1 MEINQNN
8 IDKLNAKLEIK
19 VSPADYSDKFD
30 AALKKYRKQVNLPG
44 FRSGKVPL
52 GLVKKQYGRSILAEE
67 IYGILDAGINDHI
80 QTNELK
86 VLGRPM
92 PSDEKEVEGDWD
104 NPGEFSFTYDIGLSP
119 DIKVKLGTK
128 AMEYL
133 QIEVSDDMVAD
144 QIKDITRRYGSLE
157 TPEESADQD
166 MMMVSLVQL
175 DDRGKIQESGIM
187 NDATIGLEFIEDKK
201 TKKAL
206 TGLKSGMTAEVNPNK
221 IAKDQEDLGRILG
234 ITQEEVQNLN
244 GNFKL
249 TVNDVKRL
257 IPAELNEELFKKAFP
272 TEDIADEIG
281 FKEKIKADLENMF
294 KADAENL
301 FRRKFA
307 NKLIEE
313 INPTLP
319 DAFLKKW
326 IKMANENPLSDEQIE
341 ADYPNYAENLKW
353 QLIQN
358 QVIEDEKIEV
368 TSEELK
374 EHAENYIMRNYKQY
388 GMTLDAEQLES
399 MVSSTIANT
408 EERKRL
414 FETLYEHKVVDSL
427 KDKAKIKE
435 KMVSYEKFIEEA
447 QTM

>member
-1 MEINQNN
+1 
-8 IDKLNAKLEIK
+8 
-19 VSPADYSDKFD
+19 
-30 AALKKYRKQVNLPG
+30 
-44 FRSGKVPL
+44 
-52 GLVKKQYGRSILAEE
+52 
-67 IYGILDAGINDHI
+67 
-80 QTNELK
+80 
-86 VLGRPM
+86 
-92 PSDEKEVEGDWD
+92 
-104 NPGEFSFTYDIGLSP
+104 
-119 DIKVKLGTK
+119 
-128 AMEYL
+128 
-133 QIEVSDDMVAD
+133 
-144 QIKDITRRYGSLE
+144 
-157 TPEESADQD
+157 
-166 MMMVSLVQL
+166 
-175 DDRGKIQESGIM
+175 
-187 NDATIGLEFIEDKK
+187 
-201 TKKAL
+201 
-206 TGLKSGMTAEVNPNK
+206 
-221 IAKDQEDLGRILG
+221 G

-414 FETLYEHKVVDSL
+414 F
-427 KDKAKIKE
+427 
-435 KMVSYEKFIEEA
+435 
-447 QTM
+447 